1 MMRCLLFRVSSGWRV
16 GGWMPGL
23 RSWRRR
29 SRDAQIVLSA
39 SRGSRRVRGESS
51 AEKLIQKLTGATA
64 SEARA
69 LTAAGKALDAVQGG
83 GSV

>member
-1 MMRCLLFRVSSGWRV
+1 M
-16 GGWMPGL
+16 
-23 RSWRRR
+23 
-29 SRDAQIVLSA
+29 
-39 SRGSRRVRGESS
+39 RGESS

-83 GSV
+83 GSL